1 MKLISKTV
9 IVDSWGD
16 WSNYGE
22 CSVTCDH
29 GLQVRNRTCFTGSRS
44 AQTGSSRT
52 GFAQTGSSPTGLAQ
66 TGSSQTGLAQTG
78 SSIQIEPSRNCF
90 GHSIE
95 AVECFMSPCVQS
107 KF

>member
-1 MKLISKTV
+1 M
-9 IVDSWGD
+9 
-16 WSNYGE
+16 
-22 CSVTCDH
+22 TCDH

-44 AQTGSSRT
+44 SQTGSS
-52 GFAQTGSSPTGLAQ
+52 QTGSSQSGLAQSGLAQ

-78 SSIQIEPSRNCF
+78 SSQTGLAQSGLAQTGSSAQVEPSRNCF

-95 AVECFMSPCVQS
+95 AIECFMSPCVQS